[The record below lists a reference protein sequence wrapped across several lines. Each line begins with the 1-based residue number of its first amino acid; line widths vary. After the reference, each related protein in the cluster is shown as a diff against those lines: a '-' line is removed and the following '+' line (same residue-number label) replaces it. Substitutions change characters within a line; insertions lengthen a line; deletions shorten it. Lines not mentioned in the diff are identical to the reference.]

1 MQGAWHTV
9 GTCLHLYAWL
19 AVLTA
24 HPDFYLRP
32 AIVLLKRR
40 AFWQSEQRVKVEA
53 QPCRVGRYQV
63 RPRQRCLCPFHG
75 AVGSCLFPALAAF
88 RLRQGLR

>member
-53 QPCRVGRYQV
+53 
-63 RPRQRCLCPFHG
+63 
-75 AVGSCLFPALAAF
+75 
-88 RLRQGLR
+88 

>member
-40 AFWQSEQRVKVEA
+40 AFWQSEQRVKVKA
-53 QPCRVGRYQV
+53 
-63 RPRQRCLCPFHG
+63 
-75 AVGSCLFPALAAF
+75 
-88 RLRQGLR
+88 